1 MLPLRLVPLLLLLTA
16 IGCGESRKSA
26 PVTGTVTLKGQPVA
40 DVIVRFQPSGS
51 GTTEQLEVGM
61 SSFGTTDAA
70 GKFTLRFSDN
80 SESGAMIGDHT
91 VTIDEVTPPEEEN
104 NDAGGIGRKN
114 LPASHANGVMAV
126 RRSRLKTKTMSLPS
140 ALTDPL
146 QA

>member
-26 PVTGTVTLKGQPVA
+26 PVTGTVTLNGQPVA

-104 NDAGGIGRKN
+104 NDAGGIGRKKT
-114 LPASHANGVMAV
+114 
-126 RRSRLKTKTMSLPS
+126 SRIPRKWGDGSQTFKVEDKDNVAAFSL
-140 ALTDPL
+140 D
-146 QA
+146 